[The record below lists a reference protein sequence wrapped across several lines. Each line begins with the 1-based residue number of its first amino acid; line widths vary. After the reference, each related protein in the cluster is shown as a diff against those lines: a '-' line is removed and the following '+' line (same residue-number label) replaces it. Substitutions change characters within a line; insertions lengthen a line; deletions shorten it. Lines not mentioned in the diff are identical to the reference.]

1 MVSCVDDNFGD
12 NLIRICF
19 EKILRAVLK
28 NLGVEPDTAELC
40 KMSLKL
46 IDRESIRTSDLLFF
60 AGGGLF
66 GINYMHYYDYM
77 EEITRIADEYGVPVV
92 LSSIGV
98 NNMGATTENEHLLSE
113 MLERKCFRAV
123 SVRENPALFRKY
135 AKNCN
140 YEIVQ
145 VCDPAVWS
153 DSIYRSHLS
162 KKSRPLSNSNSKSKG
177 KSVVGINAVRGGL
190 FADNGKPW
198 KLGDEMKYMN
208 EIGQLLKERGV
219 EYYYYTNGS
228 FLDNNSLLYF
238 AKEYD
243 IPRERIIIPQ
253 STREL
258 VETIYGFTS
267 VAAIRMHSSIISYAL
282 GVPSVNL
289 VWNDKIPFFYQ
300 NIGYPER
307 AVSFENWDTKEAV
320 ETLMKIE
327 NDPSYKPDPEY
338 MMTLYDFLYEL
349 MGGFL
354 GVDISRIEKFGYERV
369 KNELINDPVSLQEDI
384 DELVL
389 KVQKGEKH
397 YLSRFVEMKKQDKE
411 FRQLKKDCDKKDKE
425 IAKLRKENEKLNRL
439 FVVRAYKKLR
449 SVKRKL
455 LG

>member
-1 MVSCVDDNFGD
+1 MKILIVSCVDDNFGD

-19 EKILRAVLK
+19 EKLLRTALR
-28 NLGVEPDTAELC
+28 NFGVDLDSIKLA
-40 KMSLKL
+40 KMSLK
-46 IDRESIRTSDLLFF
+46 ITDREAICSSDLIFF

-77 EEITRIADEYGVPVV
+77 DEITRLADEHGIPVV
-92 LSSIGV
+92 LSSMGV
-98 NNMGATTENEHLLSE
+98 NNMGATPENEHLLSE
-113 MLERKCFRAV
+113 MLSRNCFRAV

-135 AKNCN
+135 AKDCD
-140 YEIVQ
+140 YDIVQ

-153 DSIYRSHLS
+153 DSIYRSHLC
-162 KKSRPLSNSNSKSKG
+162 KKSRPYGN
-177 KSVVGINAVRGGL
+177 SVVGINAVRGGL

-208 EIGQLLKERGV
+208 EIGQLLKERSV

-289 VWNDKIPFFYQ
+289 VWNDKIPFFYE

-307 AVSFENWDTKEAV
+307 AVTFDDWNTQEAV

-354 GVDISRIEKFGYERV
+354 GVDTSRIEKFGYEQV
-369 KNELINDPVSLQEDI
+369 KNELINDPVSLQEDV

-397 YLSRFVEMKKQDKE
+397 YLSRFVEMKRQDKE
-411 FRQLKKDCDKKDKE
+411 FRQLKKECDKKDKE
-425 IAKLRKENEKLNRL
+425 IKKLKTENQKLNRL
-439 FVVRAYKKLR
+439 LVVRVYKKLR